1 LYCIDPQHSGPHTS
15 GVLASDWPYTPDLF
29 IRYGYL
35 LWLLVYFFISNL
47 RIDQSNAVHDLPYD
61 VIQSVFSL
69 GALFGLDFIVPGQRI
84 PLGSYSGAITV
95 ANVAIIAGLAL
106 MWYPEQQLQKLRVA
120 GLLLAAFSILVAWMP
135 FSAVYVLP
143 AVMALELCL
152 LGVLYAYASR
162 RWPAA

>member
-1 LYCIDPQHSGPHTS
+1 
-15 GVLASDWPYTPDLF
+15 
-29 IRYGYL
+29 
-35 LWLLVYFFISNL
+35 
-47 RIDQSNAVHDLPYD
+47 VHDLPYD

-69 GALFGLDFIVPGQRI
+69 GALFGLDFIVPGQGI

-95 ANVAIIAGLAL
+95 ANVAIIIIAGLAL
-106 MWYPEQQLQKLRVA
+106 MWYPEQQLKKLRVA

>member
-1 LYCIDPQHSGPHTS
+1 LIRSIPVHIHQ

-69 GALFGLDFIVPGQRI
+69 GALPGQGI

-95 ANVAIIAGLAL
+95 ANVAIIIIAGLAL
-106 MWYPEQQLQKLRVA
+106 MWYPEQQLKKLRVA

>member
-1 LYCIDPQHSGPHTS
+1 M
-15 GVLASDWPYTPDLF
+15 
-29 IRYGYL
+29 L
-35 LWLLVYFFISNL
+35 LLLVYFFISNL
-47 RIDQSNAVHDLPYD
+47 RIDQSNDVHDLPYD

-69 GALFGLDFIVPGQRI
+69 GALFGLDFIVPGQGI

-95 ANVAIIAGLAL
+95 ANVAIIIIAGLAL
-106 MWYPEQQLQKLRVA
+106 MWYPEQQLKKLRVA